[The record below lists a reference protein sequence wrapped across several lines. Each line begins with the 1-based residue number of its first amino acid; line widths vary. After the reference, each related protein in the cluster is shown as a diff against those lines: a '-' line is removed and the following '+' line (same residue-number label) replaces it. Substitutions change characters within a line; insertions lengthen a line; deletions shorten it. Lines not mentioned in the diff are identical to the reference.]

1 MRLVSKMNTVQRR
14 RSSPSHDKPDIF
26 GDKGGRLNIILKISV
41 IIYRHTILGLD
52 VSVFLL
58 KAIGEYIRLLYRSFI
73 PRPLRDVAG
82 EVVLVTGAGHGIG
95 REVALQMANLGAIVI
110 CIDKNV
116 ENNKATGAKIKSEG
130 GCAWCYECDVSDR
143 IAVKMMADRVRR
155 EVGDVNILFNNAGIM
170 ITKQFMQQT
179 DDEIQSTI
187 NVNLLGQIWVLRE
200 FLPAMIKLDRGSITF
215 MCGLPGHAGAPNMVP
230 YSASKFAIRGAME
243 SLYVELR
250 QNYPGNQLH
259 LMLVSPF
266 IVETGMVKRSRIRFP
281 GMMGA
286 VDVPTAAT
294 KIVTNMR
301 RRAAIVFI
309 PDMLYYISNIVRL
322 LPAKVQLL
330 LTDFFDTGIDPGED

>member
-1 MRLVSKMNTVQRR
+1 MKAVSSRR
-14 RSSPSHDKPDIF
+14 QSNFDKAHIL

-41 IIYRHTILGLD
+41 IVYRHTILALD
-52 VSVFLL
+52 IFVFIL
-58 KAIGEYIRLLYRSFI
+58 KAIGEYIRLCYRSFK

-95 REVALQMANLGAIVI
+95 REVALQMAKLGSIII
-110 CIDKNV
+110 CVDKNI
-116 ENNKATGAKIKSEG
+116 ENNKATVAKIKCEG
-130 GCAWCYECDVSDR
+130 GFAWHYECDVSDR
-143 IAVKMMADRVRR
+143 DQVGIMAERVRR
-155 EVGDVNILFNNAGIM
+155 EVGDVNILINNAGIM
-170 ITKQFMQQT
+170 INKQFMLQT
-179 DDEIQSTI
+179 DEEVINTI
-187 NVNLLGQIWVLRE
+187 NVNLMGQIWVLRQ
-200 FLPAMIKLDRGSITF
+200 FLPAMVKMDRGSIIF
-215 MCGLPGHAGAPNMVP
+215 MCGLPGHAGAPNMLP

-266 IVETGMVKRSRIRFP
+266 IVETGMVKSSRIRFP

-286 VDVPTAAT
+286 VDAPTAAD

-309 PDMLYYISNIVRL
+309 PEGLYYISNIVRI

-330 LTDFFDTGIDPGED
+330 ITDFFDTGIDSTED